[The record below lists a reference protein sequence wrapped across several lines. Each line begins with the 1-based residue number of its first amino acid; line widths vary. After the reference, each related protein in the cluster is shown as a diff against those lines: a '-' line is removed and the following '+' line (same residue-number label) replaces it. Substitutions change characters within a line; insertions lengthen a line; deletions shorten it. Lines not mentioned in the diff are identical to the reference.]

1 MLPVARDARVCK
13 RCGQETYDPAKRC
26 ASCGGAV
33 IAAKTMRM
41 LGWVLVGL
49 GAFLVLFMGAITI
62 FVAQLVSQSSEPG
75 VHGGFTGG
83 AEMEFFMFGI
93 FALVI
98 LFGLTS
104 LVSGLL
110 QVRNGRSNR
119 KLMFLMLGLG
129 VVFIIIG
136 RFVRYMR

>member
-13 RCGQETYDPAKRC
+13 RCGTETLDPAKRC

-33 IAAKTMRM
+33 VAAKTMRR

-62 FVAQLVSQSSEPG
+62 FVAQLVFQTNAPG

-83 AEMEFFMFGI
+83 PEMEFFMFGI
-93 FALVI
+93 FALVL

-104 LVSGLL
+104 VVSGLL
-110 QVRNGRSNR
+110 QVRNGRANR
-119 KLMFLMLGLG
+119 KLMFFMLGLG
-129 VVFIIIG
+129 VLFIVIG
-136 RFVRYMR
+136 RVVRYMR

>member
-13 RCGQETYDPAKRC
+13 RCGKETLDPAKRC

-41 LGWVLVGL
+41 LGWLLAGL

-62 FVAQLVSQSSEPG
+62 YVAQIVYQTNEPG
-75 VHGGFTGG
+75 VHAGFTGG
-83 AEMEFFMFGI
+83 ADMEFFMFGL
-93 FALVI
+93 FTLVL

-110 QVRNGRSNR
+110 QVRNGRANR
-119 KLMFLMLGLG
+119 KLMFFMLGLG
-129 VVFIIIG
+129 VLFIVIG
-136 RFVRYMR
+136 RVVRYMR